1 MSRSEAWNPNGEEKS
16 KSRSFGKLT
25 VPGTVLDRLRPIELV
40 SQPTGWENF
49 VPILGT
55 YIS

>member
-1 MSRSEAWNPNGEEKS
+1 M
-16 KSRSFGKLT
+16 
-25 VPGTVLDRLRPIELV
+25 PGTVLDRLHPIEFV
-40 SQPTGWENF
+40 SQPSGWGNF